1 MSIKKLFGVSDS
13 ERNYLSNKD
22 EKEAFNEDIES
33 SRNLQQIT
41 RKQEQNIPHV
51 DYGDP
56 KNFAR
61 FGSAYLYY
69 ESAMNRIIDYYP
81 YDGSDAEINKFHNQ
95 SLNIEKY
102 ILDNLYPKT
111 NGYININVA
120 GYGSDTPDLDGTSG
134 YGAPQTAYREYI
146 DFFAGPNTGSG
157 GTTVQQLMPDPKS
170 SKIQSSNIYD
180 EDIYRDAGLPSDYG
194 SGTRTSN
201 LRANFDDGVTVEF
214 WLKTGSLGFGGDI
227 LSDKQVVFDMHN
239 TNEIAEADY
248 GRLRIALTSSTAADA
263 SGTPFLITVRSG
275 SSGFIDSAIGQNLD
289 SGQLQE
295 WNHYAI
301 SFQQSG
307 SYLVSKLYINGGLN
321 DTRLW
326 GGTLGELHPKNMF
339 GRIGALASET
349 TTGGKAGSGKLSG
362 SMDEFRFWKV
372 ARNGQQIGR
381 YWFTP
386 VHGGVNTDIA
396 NTTLGMYY
404 KFNEGITGDHSIDST
419 VLDYGG
425 RICNGSWT
433 GYTSDSRNINS
444 AIVEAGAAS
453 TETKDPI
460 IYAANPAVSDLKTG
474 LLESGSYHDANNNAS
489 FLSLVPG
496 WILDEQDTN
505 ETSDLSNIAHIAGAY
520 FDKLYLQMSEL
531 PTLRHQNY
539 VSASHKPYTYAKHL
553 PQSLGL
559 YTPDLFIDSKVLE
572 QFANRT
578 DTELFEGNLNEV
590 KNLIYINL
598 YNNLADIFKS
608 KGTEKSIKNVFRCF
622 NIDDKILRVSIES
635 NNNEY
640 VLRNNLRQTLTNKN
654 CLNLN
659 HKDNVGGVVYS
670 SKRVA
675 ETPAGSGY
683 LHSSSLKVGDTYK
696 NEDKYGF
703 TAETNVI
710 FPHFMKSYDKLDRSF
725 KKVSLY
731 GMNMVNTGSTGSK
744 HGTDTTTLAYDK
756 ANFQVYAIRDDHNS
770 RNVSFKLTSSLGPG
784 FGVELT
790 SSTFLNVYNNELWNL
805 SVRLKPARYPFAGF
819 ISGAAPTNDNYDLV
833 FSGINT
839 VSTAIANSFTV
850 TASIDSQ
857 IARNFLGAAKRLYV
871 GARRTN
877 VTGAIESKSDV
888 LISSTKCWLRYL
900 EDDDLLQHTLDPE
913 NAGISGSYQNLSAL
927 SWYDTNAEMTKNET
941 LALNWN
947 FLALTGSTT
956 TPGTF
961 NVQDFSSGST
971 TNRTETGWLGYI
983 IGYQNTG
990 RGYGFG
996 STNIDQ
1002 KEFNAHKFINPEQAV
1017 SSDMVQVFSD
1027 TDELFPNLK
1036 KEEIIPNFVYSIE
1049 KSLYNAVSEE
1059 MLDFFA
1065 GAIDFHNIIGS
1076 PINRYRG
1083 RYKDMEK
1090 LRESFFRRVT
1100 SLSTVEKYISYYR
1113 WFDDALTD
1121 IVSQLVPASA
1131 EFHDGVLN
1139 VIESHVLERNKYR
1152 SKFPTLDFVIDDLD
1166 AEMVG
1171 VSERVYPWFYGSSPP
1186 PSSPR
1191 PTTVREKFWQ
1201 ERALPSADEISAS
1214 FSDGTAATHVNS
1226 QRLKFKDVI
1235 YSTPHVSKSTPLV
1248 SLADGTKYPHPSL
1261 NRNRFGTPY
1270 NFTVSTGNEILKASF
1285 HAGTNYS
1292 PTKNIQFAPSTFRG
1306 MGHVSQENNTFIPL
1320 NVLLAKAE
1328 DIVPIRDFKEENIPN
1343 DYREKKHRR
1352 FKVMYGPDFQSGL
1365 TYLNTNTRHAFPFN
1379 IMSSTVETG
1388 YNINVVRDFM
1398 PGVEIT
1404 NRHPEGWGE
1413 ENNVGMQGPFTYH
1426 NVGGKQ
1432 VRHIP
1437 VNRGTDNWMN
1447 RPESD
1452 KLLLGCLDCTENGA
1466 IGLTDPFYP
1475 FPEANDIGVPAYPLS
1490 ASQPALYYRDF
1501 VAQSP
1506 VNIKNIKVI
1515 AGTHELGNFNY
1526 NHEVVSTVGAYAN
1539 PRQFIENQPELPA
1552 QSFQQNAMSATNI
1565 RGFWDIHRG
1574 TEGHFT
1580 WVSDYSTDYLN
1591 KTANQTVF
1599 SNRYSMPGGIDQQT
1613 LGYNDFRSA
1622 EYSVYNAVPY
1632 RNWSVLKPSQGP
1644 SGTLSQPVGSSP
1656 SEMRVYDIHGLDY
1669 GLWSHEARHT
1679 ARFGRDSLQV
1689 TGTSAATNGPGASY
1703 DQPPGWHKINR
1714 NNKQRMIGC
1723 GEETTSYNLNTGIEN
1738 ARGLQFGSGS
1748 YVVAEKNGKLYH
1760 SGSFTKNGSAITTT
1774 TWTVS
1779 TWLRLRTP
1787 LGTGN
1792 SLALVTLGDNG
1803 ANTNQDQALAVY
1815 VESDERVSLWIT
1827 DTGNNKGKWKSSTIL
1842 ATDTWYH
1849 VAVTYDGAAASNE
1862 PSFYINGVLEATSS
1876 GGAYPTTPQA
1886 AMASVNSMG
1895 GGKSYIG
1902 GTNRGNTT
1910 KFKQS
1915 KNIDL
1920 DEMAIYDAV
1929 LTSEEINTVYSNA
1942 GILNLTGTI
1951 APKTDNLVTWM
1962 RFGDSL
1968 SPSDPTLLSEISSIT
1983 AGWGAKF
1990 YDQMGNNDYEIRG
2003 DATTNA
2009 NSLLYFISASS
2020 PGGNPVEIA
2029 YVSASRT
2036 TELVCANQLY
2046 DNFFLTHQIPRADRQ
2061 YSWIGDSVPNSHLI
2075 RYNGFQRTDLN
2086 RLSPYLSASDGLS
2099 YFYNFLNQSD
2109 VVVGADD
2116 IAFSGGTQP
2125 LNVLNTLT
2133 LDSVTGAVSD
2143 AATNTLGYPL
2153 SSNTTNYLNTAL
2165 NPNIR
2170 SADYLNLLLT
2180 KRGNK
2185 FWTWK
2190 QSRIESHPVLRNE
2203 REFNTITALSRSGQ
2217 ALLEG
2222 YRLPPVSLKGRPQ
2235 YINFNS
2241 PGLSIKKPHNN
2252 ATLKV
2257 THQNDNIFFNENTL
2271 NNITKMKTCVTPF
2284 DQILAVNRGAFW
2296 DTRFVI
2302 YNQNV
2307 FPSMKNEFAAWS
2319 TGNDRTATYKNN
2331 VWNSDPD
2338 RRITLGEEYSAI
2350 SVGGVTV
2357 SQSSWCLD
2365 PPGGTSPFDQNYSGR
2380 INFLNRG
2387 SPMEINSNNET
2398 TLKYGGYGGSLQN
2411 AKFSYM
2417 VGTAVDGTAV
2427 SEKFRRMRSLTPGP
2441 LGWAKHMISSPTSV
2455 VKMGCQD
2462 IPATGSRSG
2471 TFDPAEQI
2479 EIYGG
2484 EASWQSD
2491 TPNNAGIVVYN
2502 STTQQAEF
2510 QLSASAPWFNTY
2522 EEYWQ
2527 DLKLMAKGYSVLPEF
2542 RISDHVED
2550 YLSFG
2555 VNNKGLTNWLGF
2567 PGVDP
2572 LKDPKGAAS
2581 IDSSKSNFYQTYTN
2595 SDFLKGFLEI
2605 SQKQLLDAKEIR
2617 LTCDAAIRYR
2627 PDPSFYPAQRAT
2639 DLVAQFSKS
2648 YGDKIT
2654 GYFRGEKMS
2663 GTALFEENGGCLR
2676 PLYEA
2681 LYSPGI
2687 LFNSLKAGVA
2697 CNYPIITDNTQIS
2710 GTWFG
2715 PDLSNAPTPQTNN
2728 WALTPS
2734 NILDR
2739 SDYANTPAGRAK
2751 YPQQGF
2757 LGNSPFLKLPFETI
2771 LEPAKYLDGISFYDM
2786 QPHPSGTLINQY
2798 YSNAANPYEGA
2809 QTIFGASA
2817 DEESYTLF
2825 ARNFLGEIPNIFLKD
2840 GTFSSLKSNVVPKDL
2855 TFSSTTEG
2863 QAGGGYFM
2871 RIKIVPPSNGKLGR
2885 ENEVG
2890 SDGTNDA
2897 WGRFGAKYWDNAGV
2911 EGNTTTYGF
2920 GSGEFN
2926 VPQWPM
2932 YNPDFKRTQTMCTR
2946 PTAYSSIAVAGRASG
2961 IWATGDKIGG
2971 NKSVPDSFVGC
2982 NPLYTPPH
2990 ADGEAWIDCWFYP
3003 SASDGKITEKYDLE
3017 RILAETKI
3025 RTWRFDAGAVT
3036 GSGAGP
3042 CLITASTAAP
3052 KYYDGNMINQVS
3064 MQLSATLNY
3073 FGVERVYKEERDQNN
3088 LVKSK
3093 TNETVGSRMV
3103 ISPKFET
3110 PTFNFSDQ
3118 GIRPISVTAGTLTL
3132 PHYASATVN
3141 RGIWQQFGAYPTSQQ
3156 EYPKISIDAP
3166 GDSAG
3171 GVTQWLK
3178 YHYKVVNESSIYN
3191 NYDPENANKVATST
3205 KSLAKLLGFDR
3216 NNRQMNLGEL
3226 AENFTLKEAVVA
3238 VPYVV
3243 RGAASG
3249 STLDNCAPERRASKK
3264 FINIPKTRVQAAL
3277 KENVGTKA
3285 GNSLKEAG
3293 MSIRTLADRM
3303 EEFVLPPQ
3311 LDWVHN
3317 PNIEPLV
3324 MYIFPFEYELDKDDL
3339 SYIYQNLAPRDSRK
3353 VRMKKTAVAHNLL
3366 NQELLSSQNILT
3378 TEQLRWMVFKVKQRA
3393 KSDYYDHIPDQANV
3407 APSERRDIGAP
3418 NLDSG
3423 PFKPHIREYPIQYNW
3438 PYDYISLVE
3447 MARLDVE
3454 VLFRPGTQAQQ
3465 ENKRK
3470 IENKE
3475 QQKANRDKKRTRKM
3489 SSRIGARKKGKGGKY

>member
-69 ESAMNRIIDYYP
+69 ESAINRIIDYYP

-134 YGAPQTAYREYI
+134 YGAPQTAYLEYI

-157 GTTVQQLMPDPKS
+157 GTTVQQLMPDPHS

-214 WLKTGSLGFGGDI
+214 WLKTGSLDAGSGI

-239 TNEIAEADY
+239 KNKIVEADY
-248 GRLRIALTSSTAADA
+248 GRLRISLTSSTTADA

-275 SSGFIDSAIGQNLD
+275 STGFIDRSLGRNLD
-289 SGQLQE
+289 SGKLQE

-307 SYLVSKLYINGGLN
+307 SSFLYKLYINGGLN
-321 DTRLW
+321 DTRVY
-326 GGTLGELHPKNMF
+326 GGTIGELHPKNMF
-339 GRIGALASET
+339 GRLGALAFDT

-444 AIVEAGAAS
+444 AIVEAGAAA

-460 IYAANPAVSDLKTG
+460 IYAAHPAVSDLKTG

-640 VLRNNLRQTLTNKN
+640 ILRNNLRQTLINKN

-670 SKRVA
+670 AKRVA
-675 ETPAGSGY
+675 ESPAGSGY

-731 GMNMVNTGSTGSK
+731 GMNMVNTGSTDSK

-770 RNVSFKLTSSLGPG
+770 RNVLFKLTSSLGPG

-819 ISGAAPTNDNYDLV
+819 VSGAAPTNDNYDLV

-871 GARRTN
+871 GAHRTN
-877 VTGAIESKSDV
+877 VTGALESKSDV
-888 LISSTKCWLRYL
+888 LISSAKCWLRYL

-956 TPGTF
+956 APGAF

-983 IGYQNTG
+983 TGYQNTG

-996 STNIDQ
+996 SINIDQ

-1027 TDELFPNLK
+1027 ADELFPNLK

-1121 IVSQLVPASA
+1121 IISQLVPASA

-1152 SKFPTLDFVIDDLD
+1152 SKFPTLDFVIDDLN

-1171 VSERVYPWFYGSSPP
+1171 VSERTYPWFYGSSPP

-1226 QRLKFKDVI
+1226 QRLKFKNVI
-1235 YSTPHVSKSTPLV
+1235 YSAPHVSQSIPLV
-1248 SLADGTKYPHPSL
+1248 SLPDGTKYPHPSL

-1270 NFTVSTGNEILKASF
+1270 NFKVSTGNEILKASF
-1285 HAGTNYS
+1285 AAGTNYS

-1306 MGHVSQENNTFIPL
+1306 VGHVSQENNTFIPL

-1328 DIVPIRDFKEENIPN
+1328 DIVPIRDFKEQNIPN

-1452 KLLLGCLDCTENGA
+1452 KLLLGGFDCTENGA

-1714 NNKQRMIGC
+1714 NNKQRVISC
-1723 GEETTSYNLNTGIEN
+1723 S
-1738 ARGLQFGSGS
+1738 
-1748 YVVAEKNGKLYH
+1748 
-1760 SGSFTKNGSAITTT
+1760 
-1774 TWTVS
+1774 
-1779 TWLRLRTP
+1779 
-1787 LGTGN
+1787 
-1792 SLALVTLGDNG
+1792 
-1803 ANTNQDQALAVY
+1803 
-1815 VESDERVSLWIT
+1815 
-1827 DTGNNKGKWKSSTIL
+1827 
-1842 ATDTWYH
+1842 
-1849 VAVTYDGAAASNE
+1849 
-1862 PSFYINGVLEATSS
+1862 
-1876 GGAYPTTPQA
+1876 
-1886 AMASVNSMG
+1886 
-1895 GGKSYIG
+1895 
-1902 GTNRGNTT
+1902 
-1910 KFKQS
+1910 
-1915 KNIDL
+1915 
-1920 DEMAIYDAV
+1920 
-1929 LTSEEINTVYSNA
+1929 A
-1942 GILNLTGTI
+1942 GIC
-1951 APKTDNLVTWM
+1951 
-1962 RFGDSL
+1962 
-1968 SPSDPTLLSEISSIT
+1968 E
-1983 AGWGAKF
+1983 
-1990 YDQMGNNDYEIRG
+1990 
-2003 DATTNA
+2003 
-2009 NSLLYFISASS
+2009 
-2020 PGGNPVEIA
+2020 
-2029 YVSASRT
+2029 
-2036 TELVCANQLY
+2036 NQLY

-2061 YSWIGDSVPNSHLI
+2061 YSWIGDSVPNSNLI

-2086 RLSPYLSASDGLS
+2086 RLAPYMSASDGLS
-2099 YFYNFLNQSD
+2099 YFYDFLSQSN
-2109 VVVGADD
+2109 VVVGTDD

-2133 LDSVTGAVSD
+2133 VDALTGAVTEIG
-2143 AATNTLGYPL
+2143 TNTLGYPL
-2153 SSNTTNYLNTAL
+2153 NSNTTNYLNTAL

-2180 KRGNK
+2180 KRGTR

-2190 QSRIESHPVLRNE
+2190 QSRIESHPVLRSE

-2241 PGLSIKKPHNN
+2241 PGISRKKPNNN

-2271 NNITKMKTCVTPF
+2271 NNVTKMKTCVTPF
-2284 DQILAVNRGAFW
+2284 DQILAVNRGAYW
-2296 DTRFVI
+2296 DTRFVV

-2307 FPSMKNEFAAWS
+2307 FPSMINEFAAWS

-2338 RRITLGEEYSAI
+2338 RRLTLGEEYNAI
-2350 SVGGVTV
+2350 SAGGVTV

-2365 PPGGTSPFDQNYSGR
+2365 PPGGTSPFDQNYFGR

-2417 VGTAVDGTAV
+2417 VGTSVDGTSV

-2441 LGWAKHMISSPTSV
+2441 LGWAKHMIGSPTSV
-2455 VKMGCQD
+2455 VKMGCQN
-2462 IPATGSRSG
+2462 IPETGSLSG

-2479 EIYGG
+2479 DIYAG

-2502 STTQQAEF
+2502 PTTQQAEF
-2510 QLSASAPWFNTY
+2510 QLSASTPWFNTY

-2572 LKDPKGAAS
+2572 LKDPKGAQS

-2627 PDPSFYPAQRAT
+2627 PDPSFYPAQRAA
-2639 DLVAQFSKS
+2639 DLVAQFSRS

-2663 GTALFEENGGCLR
+2663 GSALFEENGGCLR

-2739 SDYANTPAGRAK
+2739 NDYANTPAGRAK
-2751 YPQQGF
+2751 FPQQGF

-2786 QPHPSGTLINQY
+2786 QPHPSASLINQY

-2855 TFSSTTEG
+2855 TFSNTTEG

-2885 ENEVG
+2885 ENEIG
-2890 SDGTNDA
+2890 SDGTSDA
-2897 WGRFGAKYWDNAGV
+2897 WGRFGARYWDNAGV
-2911 EGNTTTYGF
+2911 EGNNSGIIYGF

-2961 IWATGDKIGG
+2961 IWATGNKIAG
-2971 NKSVPDSFVGC
+2971 NKSIPDSFVGC

-3003 SASDGKITEKYDLE
+3003 SASDGQITEKYDLE

-3025 RTWRFDAGAVT
+3025 RTWRFDAGVVT
-3036 GSGAGP
+3036 RPGAGP
-3042 CLITASTAAP
+3042 CLISASTAAP

-3064 MQLSATLNY
+3064 MQLSASLNY

-3118 GIRPISVTAGTLTL
+3118 GIRPISVEAGTLTL

-3141 RGIWQQFGAYPTSQQ
+3141 RGIWQQFGVYPTSQQ

-3243 RGAASG
+3243 RGVVSG

-3277 KENVGTKA
+3277 KENMGTKA

-3353 VRMKKTAVAHNLL
+3353 VRMKRTAVAHNLL

-3393 KSDYYDHIPDQANV
+3393 KSDYYDHVPDQANV

-3418 NLDSG
+3418 SLGSG
-3423 PFKPHIREYPIQYNW
+3423 PFKPQLREYPIQYNW

-3454 VLFRPGTQAQQ
+3454 VLFRPGTQANR
-3465 ENKRK
+3465 ENDRK
-3470 IENKE
+3470 IENKTTE
-3475 QQKANRDKKRTRKM
+3475 RAALDKKRTRKM